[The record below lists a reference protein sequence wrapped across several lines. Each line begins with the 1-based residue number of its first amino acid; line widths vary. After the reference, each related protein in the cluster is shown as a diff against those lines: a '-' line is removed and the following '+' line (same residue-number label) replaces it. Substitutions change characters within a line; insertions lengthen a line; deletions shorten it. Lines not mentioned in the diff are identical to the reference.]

1 MLIVDAKGEGL
12 PGVTSVAFSLDGS
25 SLFSASSGKDV
36 VEWNVETGAVVRKL
50 K

>member
-1 MLIVDAKGEGL
+1 
-12 PGVTSVAFSLDGS
+12 VTSVAFSSDGS
-25 SLFSASSGKDV
+25 SLFSASSGKEV